1 MPSVVEST
9 SETAVATPSSEE
21 ANPAPSESKSP
32 DKEKPA
38 AEESQKKKTKRKNYT
53 WAELIQRVFAADAT
67 TCGKCGGKLR
77 LISPIHP
84 PVATRKI
91 LDHLGLPSR
100 PPPLAPP
107 APTAEFDG
115 TFDWA

>member
-1 MPSVVEST
+1 MPSVEST
-9 SETAVATPSSEE
+9 SDTVVATPSSEE
-21 ANPAPSESKSP
+21 ANPAPSESKFP
-32 DKEKPA
+32 EKETPV
-38 AEESQKKKTKRKNYT
+38 AEESGKKKRRRKNYA

-67 TCGKCGGKLR
+67 VCRKCGGKLR

-100 PPPLAPP
+100 PPPLAP
-107 APTAEFDG
+107 AARTADVAC